1 MAEAVLTRTDASAAV
16 ADIGWRYLLATLAAS
31 VTVGS
36 LQQAVQIATVAGA
49 ACGSDADAHLR
60 IDLRPDRV
68 ELVLHDRALGGPT
81 AVDSR
86 LAAAI
91 TDAIAEIGGQIGPP
105 TTEPAGVRGVQ
116 TLEIAIDTLDRE
128 AIRPFWKA
136 VLGYQDEPGANSD
149 NGIALVPTAGRTTPA
164 AQPHPLRPHR
174 RARRG
179 RQSGPGGRCRGR
191 PVDQRLRV
199 RCLPDPGRPGRQRD
213 LRLHLAGPR
222 LIVYETGCSSAL
234 STAVS

>member
-1 MAEAVLTRTDASAAV
+1 MAEAVLTRTAASAAV

-31 VTVGS
+31 VPVGS

-86 LAAAI
+86 LAADI

-136 VLGYQDEPGANSD
+136 VLGYQDEPGENSD
-149 NGIALVPTAGRTTPA
+149 NGIIDPARQLPTLWFQQLDEPRPQRNRIHFDLTVAHDEADSRVRA
-164 AQPHPLRPHR
+164 AV
-174 RARRG
+174 AA
-179 RQSGPGGRCRGR
+179 GGRLISDSEFGAFRILADPEGNEICVCTWQGR
-191 PVDQRLRV
+191 D
-199 RCLPDPGRPGRQRD
+199 
-213 LRLHLAGPR
+213 
-222 LIVYETGCSSAL
+222 
-234 STAVS
+234 